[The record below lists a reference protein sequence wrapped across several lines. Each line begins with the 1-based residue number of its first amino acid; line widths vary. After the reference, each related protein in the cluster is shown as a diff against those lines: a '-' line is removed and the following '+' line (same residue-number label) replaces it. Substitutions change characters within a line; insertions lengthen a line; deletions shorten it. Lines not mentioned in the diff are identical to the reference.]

1 MPQVPILSGIYSDA
15 TSQLRTS
22 LPRNLVPV
30 PKQSGVSTG
39 YLGPS
44 SGLSVFGSGP
54 GVDRGGINW
63 NGSLYRVMGTQLVQV
78 AANGAVTVLGLVG
91 TGGTVSMD
99 YSFDRLAI
107 ASSNRLFYWTGGVLS
122 EVTDP
127 DLGVV
132 VDMLWV
138 DGYFMTTDGEFL
150 IVTELNDPYSVDPLK
165 YGSSEVDPDPV
176 VALKKV
182 RNEIKALNR
191 YTVESFQNVG
201 GSGFPF
207 ARIDGAQLQRGC
219 IGTNACC
226 VYTETLAF
234 LGSGRNEAPSVYLA
248 LSGSTQKIATRE
260 IDTILLNYT
269 EAQLSTVIL
278 EAKVD
283 KAHNHLLIHLP
294 DQTLVFDAAA
304 SEAIGEPIW
313 FTYTSSIVGL
323 GQYRGQNLVWCYDE
337 WICGDPQSAKLGK
350 LIDNLSTHYGQM
362 IGWEFGTS
370 IIYNESN
377 GAIVHNMELIGLP
390 GNVPLGMNPVI
401 WTSYSLD
408 GQKWSQERPIQAGK
422 AGETLKRL
430 CWRQQGKL
438 RNWRIQKFRGTS
450 DAHLSMIRL
459 EMGLEPLGV

>member
-1 MPQVPILSGIYSDA
+1 MPQVPILSGIYADSS
-15 TSQLRTS
+15 SQLRTS

-30 PKQSGVSTG
+30 PKQSGISTG

-44 SGLSVFGSGP
+44 SGLTVFGTGP

-63 NGSLYRVMGTQLVQV
+63 NGALYRVMGTKLVR
-78 AANGAVTVLGLVG
+78 VTAGGGVTILGDVG
-91 TGGTVSMD
+91 LGGPVSMD

-107 ASSNRLFYWTGGVLS
+107 ASNRHLYYWDGTALTM
-122 EVTDP
+122 VTDP

-150 IVTELNDPYSVDPLK
+150 VVTELNDPYSVDPLK

-219 IGTNACC
+219 VGTHACC
-226 VYTETLAF
+226 VFAETIAF
-234 LGSGRNEAPSVYLA
+234 LGSGRNEAPSIYLGM
-248 LSGSTQKIATRE
+248 SGSTQKIATRE
-260 IDTILLNYT
+260 IDTILLTYT

-283 KAHNHLLIHLP
+283 KAHNHLLVHLP

-304 SEAIGEPIW
+304 TAAIGDAVW
-313 FTYTSSIVGL
+313 FTYTSSIVGKS
-323 GQYRGQNLVWCYDE
+323 QYRAQNLVWCYDQ
-337 WICGDPQSAKLGK
+337 WTCGDPQTSNLGK
-350 LIDNLSTHYGQM
+350 LVDDRSTHYDQV
-362 IGWEFGTS
+362 IGWEFGTP

-377 GAIVHNMELIGLP
+377 GALVHSMELVGLP
-390 GNVPLGMNPVI
+390 GSVQFGLDPTI

-450 DAHLSMIRL
+450 DAHLGMIRL

>member
-1 MPQVPILSGIYSDA
+1 MSQVPILSGIYADA

-22 LPRNLVPV
+22 LPRNLTPV

-44 SGLSVFGSGP
+44 PGLTVFGTGP
-54 GVDRGGINW
+54 GFDRGGINW
-63 NGSLYRVMGTQLVQV
+63 NGALYRVMGTKLVQID
-78 AANGAVTVLGLVG
+78 AAGNVSVLGDVG
-91 TGGTVSMD
+91 GSTTVSMD

-107 ASSNRLFYWTGGVLS
+107 ASNRGLFYWDGLALTK
-122 EVTDP
+122 VTDP
-127 DLGVV
+127 DLGIVI
-132 VDMLWV
+132 DMLWV

-165 YGSSEVDPDPV
+165 YGSSEADPDPV
-176 VALKKV
+176 IALLKV

-219 IGTNACC
+219 VGTHACC
-226 VYTETLAF
+226 VFVETVAF
-234 LGSGRNEAPSVYLA
+234 LGSARNEAPSVYLS

-260 IDTILLNYT
+260 IDVILQNYT
-269 EAQLSTVIL
+269 EAQLKLVVL

-294 DQTLVFDAAA
+294 DQTLVYDAAA
-304 SEAIGEPIW
+304 SEALGDPVW
-313 FTYTSSIVGL
+313 FTYTTSIIGL
-323 GQYRGQNLVWCYDE
+323 GQYRARHLVWCYDE
-337 WICGDPQSAKLGK
+337 WTCGDPLTSNLGK
-350 LIDNLSTHYGQM
+350 LVDTVSTHYGQV
-362 IGWEFGTS
+362 IGWEFGTP

-377 GAIVHNMELIGLP
+377 GALVHNMELVGLP
-390 GNVPLGMNPVI
+390 GNVPLGVDPTI

>member
-1 MPQVPILSGIYSDA
+1 MAQVPILAGIYADS
-15 TSQLRTS
+15 TSQLRS
-22 LPRNLVPV
+22 FLPRNLTPV

-44 SGLSVFGSGP
+44 PGMTVFGTGP

-63 NGSLYRVMGTQLVQV
+63 NGSMYRVMGTKLVQV
-78 AANGAVTVLGLVG
+78 DAAGNVSVLGDVG
-91 TGGTVSMD
+91 GSTTVSMD

-107 ASSNRLFYWTGGVLS
+107 ASNRNLFYWDGSAFTQ
-122 EVTDP
+122 VTDP
-127 DLGVV
+127 DLGIVI
-132 VDMLWV
+132 DMLWV

-150 IVTELNDPYSVDPLK
+150 IVTELNDPYAVDPLK

-176 VALKKV
+176 IALKKV
-182 RNEIKALNR
+182 RNEVKALNR

-219 IGTNACC
+219 VGTHACC
-226 VYTETLAF
+226 VFAETIAF
-234 LGSGRNEAPSVYLA
+234 LGSGRNESPSVYLS
-248 LSGSTQKIATRE
+248 LSGNTQKLATRE
-260 IDTILLNYT
+260 IDTILQNYT
-269 EAQLSTVIL
+269 EAQLSTAIL

-283 KAHNHLLIHLP
+283 KAHNHLLVHLP

-304 SEAIGEPIW
+304 SEALGDPVW
-313 FTYTSSIVGL
+313 FTYTSSIVGK
-323 GQYRGQNLVWCYDE
+323 GQYRARNLVWCYDE
-337 WICGDPQSAKLGK
+337 WLCGDPQSFNLGK
-350 LIDNLSTHYGQM
+350 LIDNLSTHYGQV
-362 IGWEFGTS
+362 IGWEFGTP

-377 GAIVHNMELIGLP
+377 GALIHNMELVGLP
-390 GNVPLGMNPVI
+390 GNVPFGIDPTI

-408 GQKWSQERPIQAGK
+408 GQKWSQERPISAGK
-422 AGETLKRL
+422 SGDTLKRL

-438 RNWRIQKFRGTS
+438 RNFRIQKFRGTS